1 MRERQRPG
9 PSGLAVI
16 GGTAAVGLCM
26 LALASAP
33 AHAFAVA
40 VAPEPSRQ
48 TAGESEAPA
57 NVKPDPPPQATERM
71 SLRSPRESTQSGNSL
86 NPPTGASQP
95 AGAPSRPVVTSTSPG
110 EAAPAPASVAA
121 TAPVTAPA
129 PARAAATQRSH
140 TPRGLERAQVGRAP
154 VRAHHHARSAVVGAT
169 VLSPATSDRSGLRL
183 LLASLASGLLM
194 VSGLALLR
202 LLKRLDATPHVGS
215 RP

>member
-1 MRERQRPG
+1 
-9 PSGLAVI
+9 
-16 GGTAAVGLCM
+16 M

-40 VAPEPSRQ
+40 VAPEPSRK

-71 SLRSPRESTQSGNSL
+71 LRSPRESTESGNSL
-86 NPPTGASQP
+86 TPPAGASPP
-95 AGAPSRPVVTSTSPG
+95 ARAPSRPVVTSTSPS
-110 EAAPAPASVAA
+110 EAAPAAASVAA

-129 PARAAATQRSH
+129 AATQRSH
-140 TPRGLERAQVGRAP
+140 APRGLERADAARAP
-154 VRAHHHARSAVVGAT
+154 VSAHHQARSALVGAT

>member
-1 MRERQRPG
+1 
-9 PSGLAVI
+9 
-16 GGTAAVGLCM
+16 M

-57 NVKPDPPPQATERM
+57 NVKPDPPPQATERI
-71 SLRSPRESTQSGNSL
+71 LQSPRESTQSGNSPT
-86 NPPTGASQP
+86 PPAGASLP
-95 AGAPSRPVVTSTSPG
+95 AGAPSRPAVTSTSPV
-110 EAAPAPASVAA
+110 EAAPAATSVAA
-121 TAPVTAPA
+121 TAPVTP
-129 PARAAATQRSH
+129 PAAATQPSH
-140 TPRGLERAQVGRAP
+140 APRGLERAEAARAP
-154 VRAHHHARSAVVGAT
+154 LRAHHEARSAVVGAT
-169 VLSPATSDRSGLRL
+169 VLSPVTSDRSGLRL

-202 LLKRLDATPHVGS
+202 LLRRLDATPHVGL

>member
-1 MRERQRPG
+1 
-9 PSGLAVI
+9 
-16 GGTAAVGLCM
+16 M

-33 AHAFAVA
+33 AHALAVA

-86 NPPTGASQP
+86 TPPTGASQP

-121 TAPVTAPA
+121 TPPVTAPA
-129 PARAAATQRSH
+129 PAPAAATQRSH

-154 VRAHHHARSAVVGAT
+154 VRAHHPARSAVVGAT
-169 VLSPATSDRSGLRL
+169 VLSRVTSDRSGLRL

-194 VSGLALLR
+194 LSGLALLR
-202 LLKRLDATPHVGS
+202 LLKGLDATPQVGS